1 MYEKLRRNRDKVIWA
16 ISNRFIIIRFFSLKS
31 THPKRDLVQLIII
44 LAYLI
49 ERWFGLRSHVTSNA
63 LLEDVN
69 NSYASTIYR
78 VRDVALSAF
87 IDYNSS
93 GQNQGILLPQS
104 L

>member
-1 MYEKLRRNRDKVIWA
+1 MGNRQ
-16 ISNRFIIIRFFSLKS
+16 SFHHHTFFSLKS
-31 THPKRDLVQLIII
+31 THPKRDPVQLIII

-69 NSYASTIYR
+69 NLYASTIYR

-87 IDYNSS
+87 IEFTVNIRFMEKTLTSHKIKLRNMLS
-93 GQNQGILLPQS
+93 
-104 L
+104 